1 MHVTRSNVQRTN
13 GATHMTK
20 LFVTD
25 IDGCL
30 ATPYTPY
37 DLEGLATLRRY
48 SRDAGPPA
56 EAHPVPALSI
66 CSGRP
71 YPYVEAMTQALGLT
85 VPVLFEG
92 GGGRFDPVAAQTTW
106 SPALTDEIEAEIEEV
121 RHWFATECIPDS
133 KMSLDHAKRTQAG
146 IVSPDPDEIVE
157 ARARTEQFVDAR
169 VPDLRVF
176 STDISVD
183 VVPPGITK
191 RNGLE
196 WLADHLGVA
205 IEEVAYIGDT
215 DSDLEALSGAGTSFA
230 PANADEAVLR
240 AVDHVTNGSV
250 LDGTI
255 EAYRHCL
262 EQNRDA

>member
-1 MHVTRSNVQRTN
+1 MIR
-13 GATHMTK
+13 

-25 IDGCL
+25 IDGCV

-37 DLEGLATLRRY
+37 DLDGLATLRRY
-48 SRDAGPPA
+48 GHDAGPVDA
-56 EAHPVPALSI
+56 DDTAPALSI

-71 YPYVEAMTQALGLT
+71 YPYVEAMSQALDLT

-92 GGGRFDPVAAQTTW
+92 GGGRFDPVEAQTTW
-106 SPALTDEIEAEIEEV
+106 SPALTDEIEAQIEEV
-121 RHWFATECIPDS
+121 QHWFVTECIPGT
-133 KMSLDHAKRTQAG
+133 KMSLDHAKRTQTG
-146 IVSPDPDEIVE
+146 IVSPDPDEVVD
-157 ARARTEQFVDAR
+157 ARARTEQFVDAH

-205 IEEVAYIGDT
+205 LDEVAYIGDT
-215 DSDLEALSGAGTSFA
+215 DSDLEALSVVGTSFA
-230 PANADEAVLR
+230 PANADEEVLR
-240 AVDHVTNGSV
+240 AVDHVTDDPV
-250 LDGTI
+250 IDGTV

-262 EQNRDA
+262 AQNRT

>member
-1 MHVTRSNVQRTN
+1 MI
-13 GATHMTK
+13 K
-20 LFVTD
+20 LFVSD

-30 ATPYTPY
+30 AQPYTGY

-48 SRDAGPPA
+48 AADAGAPA
-56 EAHPVPALSI
+56 EAHPTPAVSL

-71 YPYVEAMTQALGLT
+71 YPYVEAMTQALDLT

-121 RHWFATECIPDS
+121 QHWFVTECIPGT

-146 IVSPDPDEIVE
+146 VVSPDNDEITE
-157 ARARTEQFVDAR
+157 TRARTERFVANMA
-169 VPDLRVF
+169 PDLRVF
-176 STDISVD
+176 STDVSVD

-196 WLADHLGVA
+196 WLTDHLGVEMEA
-205 IEEVAYIGDT
+205 VAYIGDADT
-215 DSDLEALSGAGTSFA
+215 DLEALAGVGTSFA
-230 PANADEAVLR
+230 PANADEEVLR
-240 AVDHVTNGSV
+240 TVDHVTDGSV
-250 LDGTI
+250 LDGTL

-262 EQNRDA
+262 DQNSA